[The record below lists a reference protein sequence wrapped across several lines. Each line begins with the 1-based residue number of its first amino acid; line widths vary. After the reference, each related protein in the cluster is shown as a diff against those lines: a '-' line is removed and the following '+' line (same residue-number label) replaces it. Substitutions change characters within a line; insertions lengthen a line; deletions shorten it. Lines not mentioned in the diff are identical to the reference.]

1 MIIAFGLFLAACTSE
16 GIPNSFEDQNGRVER
31 QFVNA
36 CVTAQEGESDAQEYC
51 QCAFYTAAAELGFEE
66 FLELDEALQDDPT
79 SLTFEQ
85 RELFESVSL
94 PCNFSSADI

>member
-36 CVTAQEGESDAQEYC
+36 CVTAQEGESDAQE
-51 QCAFYTAAAELGFEE
+51 
-66 FLELDEALQDDPT
+66 
-79 SLTFEQ
+79 
-85 RELFESVSL
+85 SVSYTHLTL
-94 PCNFSSADI
+94 PTICSV